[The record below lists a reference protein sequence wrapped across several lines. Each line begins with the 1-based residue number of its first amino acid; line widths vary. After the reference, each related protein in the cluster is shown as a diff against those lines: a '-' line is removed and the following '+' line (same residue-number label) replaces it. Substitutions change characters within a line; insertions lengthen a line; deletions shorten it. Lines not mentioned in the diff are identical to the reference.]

1 MKSATKFVLA
11 HGVVLETAAGPV
23 PTLAHE
29 IAGETIRGSW
39 WSHSKS
45 HAIHAATL
53 EVRASRDVLTCRAVR
68 GKITFIHR
76 RLWPA
81 LVRLAPELSTG
92 RLAAVR
98 EIHTP
103 QGKHEVRET
112 PYPRWVPAETKS
124 AAKKLSRPA
133 AIRLLGDWVLA
144 ETRPAQRA
152 T

>member
-1 MKSATKFVLA
+1 MRSATKFVEA

-29 IAGETIRGSW
+29 LAGERIRGSW
-39 WSHSKS
+39 WSHPKS
-45 HAIHAATL
+45 HAIHAASL

-81 LVRLAPELSTG
+81 LVRLAPELPAA

-98 EIHTP
+98 EIHTSL
-103 QGKHEVRET
+103 GKHEVQET
-112 PYPRWVPAETKS
+112 PYPRWVPAETKR
-124 AAKKLSRPA
+124 AAKNLTRPE
-133 AIRLLGDWVLA
+133 AIRLLGDWVL
-144 ETRPAQRA
+144 EELS
-152 T
+152 